1 MNLDKEYINY
11 LNLVIII
18 TLVAS
23 ILIISSS
30 DLSFAIQNDENEK
43 DDKDLESI
51 SVSSINKTKKIPN
64 GELKETDVQ
73 YDILNGPYPDQF
85 FICGYPQQLIED
97 YNSLKFNCN

>member
-23 ILIISSS
+23 FLIISSS

-43 DDKDLESI
+43 DDKDLDI
-51 SVSSINKTKKIPN
+51 SVSSIDKTKKIPN

-73 YDILNGPYPDQF
+73 YDILKGPYPDQF